1 MVFYAFFIEPFGSKE
16 VEEVVT
22 STTTPTS
29 QEIAEKPSEHELN
42 PGVEAVVE
50 NKAIE
55 TGIILLIHKTRH

>member
-55 TGIILLIHKTRH
+55 AGIILLILKWQL

>member
-22 STTTPTS
+22 STTPTS

-55 TGIILLIHKTRH
+55 TGIILLILKRQL

>member
-50 NKAIE
+50 NKAIK
-55 TGIILLIHKTRH
+55 TGIILLILKWQL